1 MAKYARL
8 PDGSLFPAAEGETYE
23 QTMQAAY
30 AKYPERFGAQ
40 EQTPAKK
47 PSSVADLGYS
57 ALSGIGAL
65 MQFPGQVYGLATGDM
80 DNSLNKMGQSVQD
93 YAQSKQSE
101 GLKQRQAAQAKAIE
115 EAGKQGFLS
124 EAGTAISTTL
134 KDPILLGNFIAENIP
149 NMIPGFGVTRGTMAL
164 GVKTAAKEIA
174 KQGLEGEA
182 AAAAMKAAQEAL
194 AKKAEAAAVGTA
206 VAQQGADVGAQAY
219 EDIYKKLKAQ
229 GASDAD
235 AASQA
240 LSLARSA
247 GASGAVISYLSSR
260 LPGARALEQSFA
272 GAKGIRAGTTGF
284 LKGAIGEGI
293 SEGVEEGGGQLSQN
307 AAMRAVDPNQDIL
320 AGVGKAAGL
329 GTVLGGVLGGGAG
342 ALNSSR
348 VAQQQA
354 QEEAFNA
361 QKAAYEK
368 LLAEQKAL
376 QERKAQ
382 LQDTDYLDGL
392 LAKAAAFDKK
402 AKDLQEAANVKGDDP
417 LTQAERAN
425 AKRAKNEFYKSEEYR
440 AFRKEMQ
447 EAAPFLKPHVEE
459 KQKQA
464 QAEYEAAQQAQA
476 QQLADPAYRQQ
487 VVDSMAAAKKA
498 WGEAQLRA
506 EQAANAGDMET
517 ADAHTADILKH
528 STAYTELSKIFKK
541 LTSPAPTVEQP
552 LPNPVELAAQ
562 RETLLKIYREALAS
576 GKEARITQASADLRN
591 IDEQLKRS
599 EEQRY
604 QTLKQQQDQELADRR
619 AREAQDKVNRAA
631 AESTRWP
638 EWPQGPQQPGTL
650 QERLAAGQGPTAP
663 QQTGARRA
671 PAPGAETSLQRQN
684 MLTGEEKRQRDNAG
698 DGTQAELEY
707 LSQPPQPRYNKQD
720 SLFGESDLPA
730 GGRDTE
736 WTFERGESGAPM
748 EVAQRERSATNTLSY
763 DIKNL
768 QGRWDIPEA
777 TRAQLERYLDV
788 LARPEMADGARSPTA
803 QSAYEHIEDAVKRI
817 SRGEGTLP
825 SRGAFVRSIAERK
838 IAENTQRL
846 AQILNPKDGF
856 LKQAKEAYLAA
867 SPEEKLAAGD
877 RVGELNRTVNRLH
890 EENASLSRQLAG
902 KTADV
907 EYGKQDK
914 MAVSLP
920 REGTAINDA
929 PSERQ
934 RLNAQKPLE
943 EQNRNFNEVA
953 YVNPYADPNAQ
964 ETFTN
969 IPPDT
974 SLFAEEGSG
983 APDQRYAQGEVPTGR
998 ILATEPT
1005 ARGTTAVTTK
1015 SGERM
1020 RAAPDDTR
1028 LDRALEELT
1037 PEDQHT
1043 LSLWDPVFGQ
1053 DSAIAQNIQQ
1063 KKDALDKVQNELA
1076 MVERDAK
1083 QASEYLVQ
1091 LDAQLNALVE
1101 GTPQANRVKHLT
1113 GLLLDNTRERM
1124 AQDKRLENSAAV
1136 MRQLDAAFANLD
1148 ATPEMQGLLKDLQ
1161 RAVDGAREVFEGSNK
1176 VVDGKVESTPGYY
1189 ELMQR
1194 INQLK
1199 DDGFLEFLNQ
1209 PGLEEKAQQAQQQL
1223 LMMTGAAFKRRS
1235 ISAASRDIIRKM
1247 LEDTKET
1254 GFANAADVRLFL
1266 ERNVPVVRQL
1276 LGDKAADMADTVIR
1290 VNAAY
1295 RIVGRINAMRAAQ
1308 DKLKLQMSG
1317 FAADRTRLNTRIAE
1331 LRSKAKSAADAAR
1344 VEHEI
1349 QSATFQQLFATGV
1362 ELRAQ
1367 IDAMFDKSGTRMLVD
1382 QKFLEQ
1388 HQPLIDKRNAVQ
1400 AEITRLLKRAE
1411 TLKSDTGSAVWQ
1423 ERIADAQRELD
1434 DALKQR
1440 AEIQEQYKTT
1450 GMFGN
1455 RFSGEIGDIQNT
1467 LEEIRKQLSA
1477 LAPAPGKRPQ
1487 PPVRP
1492 VDDSSIAREAYEKE
1506 DRKYREELE
1515 AWERASKS
1523 ALGEQDQ
1530 RTLADMTEQFTVF
1543 GDALRRTSET
1553 LDALLQQIQEA
1564 EEQGIDATA
1573 LEHQYNRTDAVRKA
1587 AEHQGAAKREDM
1599 RATRLQTEIR
1609 VLENRLEPLRKRVT
1623 AAQGEMRSGKM
1634 TKDVYWNLTQRL
1646 RAMEDAL
1653 ASAKTRRE
1661 DAIQQR
1667 DLATKMANDVLKD
1680 SAALKAAREEA
1691 NKLIAQQTELSKALL
1706 NLLQK
1711 QADENELLRDRT
1723 PYLGGMGEKAAE
1735 KERTEK
1741 QRRLDAA
1748 QQALGAA
1755 LRDQKLTSDIHH
1767 AYISAAEAAREEA
1780 YQAYLDAVPPVV
1792 QRAQA
1797 HAERTAREL
1806 ESAQQEYEYAQQRL
1820 TQAQITG
1827 QGAMPTQIEERMA
1840 ALFPVGAEFV
1850 PVASRENRNDTIT
1863 EYAFTNADGEQVTV
1877 SVFRPKND
1885 SGSVSDVKVKVNGE
1899 KLSYLNLGKQG
1910 IQTDEKLLQ
1919 GLIDTD
1925 ILQDPRE
1932 AYKKLPRAQQ
1942 LSVDKAREKVANAAA
1957 LAAGTPTEA
1966 TQNLESLQKDY
1977 DASKVGLQR
1986 AQDAADGARDELNA
2000 FRKQHASEFQPAY
2013 EAFQAAH
2020 KEYLD
2025 AVHGYEQWQDENR
2038 TKEIKQMEAAQALV
2052 EPGNKPAPKTKA
2064 RDNLKLDTTPL
2075 GEQEGRV
2082 KPEVIPPA
2090 PQATS
2095 TPEQAESA
2103 LQRLADELG
2112 VGKVKM
2118 SIAQER
2124 PPEAPQRY
2132 AFDSEDAYREAMRKH
2147 EDAVEEW
2154 KEARKRQAELDA
2166 LQKRAETLAM
2176 ELHAKWLQQRAK
2188 GGTDEKYIAGLKR
2201 NIGRLNAEMANIELE
2216 RKAPGTITATS
2227 ITNVKSG
2234 ALRTKVQDA
2243 QENNRLATMFREL
2256 WTEKEA
2262 YEQHLA
2268 RVENGQETQFTFKRD
2283 EDTLRQQ
2290 IAEKTDAV
2298 AKAKEL
2304 LDAATAAKRG
2314 TKRLQARLDTL
2325 QGELDALTQQQRS
2338 GGTDGLG
2345 WSSPEQ
2351 TRARLQREFEAL
2363 EKAGRENKI
2372 NRIAEG
2378 QTEGRT
2384 GPATKKAVLA
2394 GDFVTGSEESKK
2406 GQKGQLATGSRN
2418 PVTEKPVQQ
2427 RTMTAAQLERMLSS
2441 NFEATWAPLA
2451 EARTAYDAVMKYSK
2465 NEAAQK
2471 KAKERL
2477 DAAQKAYDAAKKRL
2491 DSFVGKV
2498 DEAGQKTAA
2507 EDAADA
2513 AEGVA
2518 ADKDS
2523 TAFLRGADW
2532 DGIHRALDSQ
2542 TAEHVRNG
2550 NLIAALQRLSKT
2562 GTTDTVRSLAA
2573 KLLDHV
2579 KDTTLEV
2586 RSTLRYEGKDV
2597 PGLYVGTK
2605 NHILLHKNAMTE
2617 EHLLHE
2623 ALHAATMQAIY
2634 YPKTAAQKA
2643 ALKRLQAMY
2652 EQIKKHKDFKD
2663 EYGATHFDEFVS
2675 EMYSTPELQ
2684 AKLDAIGKPQ
2694 SLLRRIWNGIKS
2706 LLGFD
2711 TDPDFNSKD
2720 AMAEIDKIM
2729 SPSGKLAAEDM
2740 TRAKRS
2746 AFEERT
2752 VESRS
2757 KAEQLWSVRGNA
2769 GLAAR
2774 QAMADMRAALR
2785 EVLGRGD
2792 KFTGMQA
2799 QASLLMADSYV
2810 GNAQA
2815 VAEMGAM
2822 KLIKDAKG
2830 YIMMKAGNSKSLVD
2844 VMKAIGQI
2852 PLKNVDD
2859 RMAKFQAYVTAL
2871 RGEQVGF
2878 DMLDFKDAVGAE
2890 RDARA
2895 LLADIRANPEL
2906 HRALQAAH
2914 EVYRDLNRGMIEFL
2928 KETHAIPEE
2937 VADKLLADKN
2947 YIPFYRERN
2956 GSFEMIMADGTPRA
2970 IGDIR
2975 SLPYLQALKGGD
2987 DKLMSF
2993 PEAALKNISIL
3004 TNLGVQNMANRHI
3017 AYHLSSIGQAVP
3029 GKDKPMRVIPRRGN
3043 ANDHVL
3049 RWNEAP
3055 DPNRPGDKGERH
3067 IVLET
3072 AGTIAEDIPLPL
3084 LTQAVAGTYA
3094 TFPALA
3100 NVANYASDLLR
3111 AGVTRNPAYVLRQL
3125 IKDPLNASLTG
3136 NLKSSPLTAVAQA
3149 VRNFFSI
3156 MRGTSVDEAALRK
3169 AGVLHSN
3176 VFAGGNNDLNKVALQ
3191 IAGNQQGFI
3200 KRGLAGLDKMAMSA
3214 DAATRTQ
3221 AYKDA
3226 IASGAS
3232 EAEAVVMARE
3242 LANFQRRGA
3251 EASVQFLARVI
3262 PFFNASIQGLDATLR
3277 SAQGRMPANKLYNAK
3292 QRFFNRAMGLA
3303 GMAVM
3308 YSMAMEDDDEWKKM
3322 SLRDKIS
3329 YIHIPRIF
3337 GEYEALRLPAPFEMG
3352 MMFYS
3357 MPMAMME
3364 AMKGEFTPNDW
3375 QVVRDVFMSQMP
3387 GSGNLMPQLV
3397 KGAYDVSRNYDSF
3410 TGRPIVPKS
3419 LEGLDPTQQF
3429 TARTSEAA
3437 KRMAEGLNAMGVKL
3451 SPIQLEFLSNAYLGA
3466 MPVAVAQMTNDVFT
3480 PLEKANI
3487 ERPTKHMSEMPVIG
3501 GFFQNKRGTEDVE
3514 HMYEFATQAKMA
3526 NDTFKHLAD
3535 TDPAAAKDYLLE
3547 HKPEIAMAKFAGE
3560 FTKVMGNFKKM
3571 EDLIRDNPRMDGDTK
3586 QAKLDQ
3592 INQQRQ
3598 KIAENFRAV
3607 LKRMPAPA
3615 Q

>member
-30 AKYPERFGAQ
+30 AKYPERFGVQ
-40 EQTPAKK
+40 EQAPEGAGPKSGFMPAMRAGWENLKGD
-47 PSSVADLGYS
+47 VA
-57 ALSGIGAL
+57 ALAGRSGI
-65 MQFPGQVYGLATGDM
+65 M
-80 DNSLNKMGQSVQD
+80 DLPAAEK
-93 YAQSKQSE
+93 YRAE
-101 GLKQRQAAQAKAIE
+101 RQAAAQKVFKPTE
-115 EAGKQGFLS
+115 EGWSEAPLTKIAELAGGSAPYMAAPVLAGLGVAATPLTGTAATIAGVGAAGLASAAQFTGSNLSRQVEEGKKLGETDLGAAALASLPMAALDMASFKMTPGLRGLIFQTTGKQL
-124 EAGTAISTTL
+124 
-134 KDPILLGNFIAENIP
+134 AEKE
-149 NMIPGFGVTRGTMAL
+149 VA
-164 GVKTAAKEIA
+164 EIA
-174 KQGLEGEA
+174 KQGL
-182 AAAAMKAAQEAL
+182 K
-194 AKKAEAAAVGTA
+194 A
-206 VAQQGADVGAQAY
+206 VAKDY
-219 EDIYKKLKAQ
+219 T
-229 GASDAD
+229 
-235 AASQA
+235 
-240 LSLARSA
+240 LA
-247 GASGAVISYLSSR
+247 
-260 LPGARALEQSFA
+260 
-272 GAKGIRAGTTGF
+272 T
-284 LKGAIGEGI
+284 
-293 SEGVEEGGGQLSQN
+293 
-307 AAMRAVDPNQDIL
+307 
-320 AGVGKAAGL
+320 GKAMTAEGLTEATQQVFERMQAGL
-329 GTVLGGVLGGGAG
+329 NITDPEARKEYFDSFVGGAVLGGAIAPAG
-342 ALNSSR
+342 RFMERGRIADEQAAKAELQANADAVRARQQEEQTRAARLQDDGYLDDLLNRSQQMAQRMRDLDAAAKGSKDDDKNDP
-348 VAQQQA
+348 VAQ
-354 QEEAFNA
+354 
-361 QKAAYEK
+361 AA
-368 LLAEQKAL
+368 
-376 QERKAQ
+376 KAQ
-382 LQDTDYLDGL
+382 
-392 LAKAAAFDKK
+392 ARK
-402 AKDLQEAANVKGDDP
+402 
-417 LTQAERAN
+417 ERAD
-425 AKRAKNEFYKSEEYR
+425 FYRSDEYR
-440 AFRKEMQ
+440 AFKEEMSFAGPAVKQ
-447 EAAPFLKPHVEE
+447 RAA
-459 KQKQA
+459 A
-464 QAEYEAAQQAQA
+464 RAAEAQQKADEA
-476 QQLADPAYRQQ
+476 KKAWEQQLADPDFREQIVA
-487 VVDSMAAAKKA
+487 SMEAAKTAWTQSSERLKAAIDAGDEAAAKQYGDELHGHVDAYLKLEAVFKQMPKPPKA
-498 WGEAQLRA
+498 APVQSLDELNRQLATLNNMFTEAVAKGDSQGVNGLTA
-506 EQAANAGDMET
+506 EIFRTQGLIKQAED
-517 ADAHTADILKH
+517 
-528 STAYTELSKIFKK
+528 
-541 LTSPAPTVEQP
+541 
-552 LPNPVELAAQ
+552 
-562 RETLLKIYREALAS
+562 
-576 GKEARITQASADLRN
+576 
-591 IDEQLKRS
+591 
-599 EEQRY
+599 QRY
-604 QTLKQQQDQELADRR
+604 QELKRQQDQEA
-619 AREAQDKVNRAA
+619 KNRAA
-631 AESTRWP
+631 AEATKWPMFSTTTQMP
-638 EWPQGPQQPGTL
+638 EQTGTL

-663 QQTGARRA
+663 QQTGVQRA

-748 EVAQRERSATNTLSY
+748 EVPQRERSATNDLSY
-763 DIKNL
+763 AIKNL

-788 LARPEMADGARSPTA
+788 LARPEMAAGARSPAA
-803 QSAYEHIEDAVKRI
+803 QSAYDHIEEAVQRI

-867 SPEEKLAAGD
+867 SPEDKLAAGD

-902 KTADV
+902 KTTDV

-914 MAVSLP
+914 MQVSLP

-974 SLFAEEGSG
+974 SLLAEEGSG
-983 APDQRYAQGEVPTGR
+983 APDQQYAQGEVPTGR
-998 ILATEPT
+998 ILATEPI
-1005 ARGTTAVTTK
+1005 ARGQTSVTTK
-1015 SGERM
+1015 AGERM
-1020 RAAPDDTR
+1020 RAVPDDTR

-1063 KKDALDKVQNELA
+1063 KKDTLDKVQNELA

-1083 QASEYLVQ
+1083 QASQYLVQ
-1091 LDAQLNALVE
+1091 LDEQLNALVE
-1101 GTPQANRVKHLT
+1101 GTPQASRVKYLT

-1124 AQDKRLENSAAV
+1124 AQEKRLENSAAV
-1136 MRQLDAAFANLD
+1136 MRQLDAAFANID
-1148 ATPEMQGLLKDLQ
+1148 TTPEMQGLLKDLQ

-1194 INQLK
+1194 INRLK
-1199 DDGFLEFLNQ
+1199 DEGFLEFLNQ

-1295 RIVGRINAMRAAQ
+1295 RIVGRINAMQAAQ

-1317 FAADRTRLNTRIAE
+1317 FAADRTRLNARIAE
-1331 LRSKAKSAADAAR
+1331 IRSKTKSAADAAR

-1411 TLKSDTGSAVWQ
+1411 TLKSDEGGAAWQ

-1434 DALKQR
+1434 AALKQR
-1440 AEIQEQYKTT
+1440 AEIQGQYKTT

-1455 RFSGEIGDIQNT
+1455 RFSGEISDIQNT
-1467 LEEIRKQLSA
+1467 LEEIRKQLST

-1492 VDDSSIAREAYEKE
+1492 VDDSSSAREAYERE

-1553 LDALLQQIQEA
+1553 LDTLLQQIQEA

-1573 LEHQYNRTDAVRKA
+1573 LEHQYNRTDAVRRA
-1587 AEHQGAAKREDM
+1587 AEHQGAAKRAE
-1599 RATRLQTEIR
+1599 RLATTLQTEVS
-1609 VLENRLEPLRKRVT
+1609 VLENRLEPLRKRVQ
-1623 AAQGEMRSGKM
+1623 AAQGAMRSGKM
-1634 TKDVYWNLTQRL
+1634 TKDAYWSLTQRL
-1646 RAMEDAL
+1646 RSMEDAL
-1653 ASAKTRRE
+1653 KSAKTRRE
-1661 DAIQQR
+1661 DALQQR
-1667 DLATKMANDVLKD
+1667 DLATKAANEVLKD
-1680 SAALKAAREEA
+1680 NAALKAAREEA
-1691 NKLIAQQTELSKALL
+1691 NKLIAQQTELSKTLL
-1706 NLLQK
+1706 GLLQK

-1741 QRRLDAA
+1741 QQRLDAA

-1767 AYISAAEAAREEA
+1767 AYISAAEAARDEA
-1780 YQAYLDAVPPVV
+1780 YQIYLDAIPPVV

-1806 ESAQQEYEYAQQRL
+1806 ESAQKEYEYAQQRL
-1820 TQAQITG
+1820 TQAQIAG

-1840 ALFPVGAEFV
+1840 EM
-1850 PVASRENRNDTIT
+1850 SDE
-1863 EYAFTNADGEQVTV
+1863 EYN
-1877 SVFRPKND
+1877 
-1885 SGSVSDVKVKVNGE
+1885 
-1899 KLSYLNLGKQG
+1899 
-1910 IQTDEKLLQ
+1910 
-1919 GLIDTD
+1919 
-1925 ILQDPRE
+1925 
-1932 AYKKLPRAQQ
+1932 KLPRAQQ

-1977 DASKVGLQR
+1977 DASKIGLQR

-2038 TKEIKQMEAAQALV
+2038 AKEIKQMEDARALV

-2064 RDNLKLDTTPL
+2064 RDNLKLNTTPL

-2103 LQRLADELG
+2103 LQRLANALG

-2118 SIAQER
+2118 SVAQER

-2132 AFDSEDAYREAMRKH
+2132 SFDSEDAYREAVRKH

-2234 ALRTKVQDA
+2234 ALRTKVQNA
-2243 QENNRLATMFREL
+2243 QENNRLANMFREL

-2290 IAEKTDAV
+2290 IAEKTDEV
-2298 AKAKEL
+2298 TKAKEL
-2304 LDAATAAKRG
+2304 LAAATAAKRG

-2345 WSSPEQ
+2345 WASPEQ
-2351 TRARLQREFEAL
+2351 IRARLQREFEAVA
-2363 EKAGRENKI
+2363 KAGRENKI

-2427 RTMTAAQLERMLSS
+2427 RAMTAAQLERMLSS

-2451 EARTAYDAVMKYSK
+2451 EARTAYEAVVKYSK
-2465 NEAAQK
+2465 NESAQK

-2477 DAAQKAYDAAKKRL
+2477 DAAQKAYNEAKKRL
-2491 DSFVGKV
+2491 DAFVGKA
-2498 DEAGQKTAA
+2498 EAAGKKTAA
-2507 EDAADA
+2507 EDAEDA
-2513 AEGVA
+2513 ALGNA
-2518 ADKDS
+2518 ADKDAPNTDYAS
-2523 TAFLRGADW
+2523 EAAQEKPRTLLGEEASA
-2532 DGIHRALDSQ
+2532 
-2542 TAEHVRNG
+2542 HVRDG
-2550 NLIAALQRLSKT
+2550 NLISALESIGRTGSTEFVRDLAKRLIPFV
-2562 GTTDTVRSLAA
+2562 D
-2573 KLLDHV
+2573 
-2579 KDTTLEV
+2579 
-2586 RSTLRYEGKDV
+2586 
-2597 PGLYVGTK
+2597 GTK
-2605 NHILLHKNAMTE
+2605 IGTQRDLKHKGEIVAGMYYGGENRIAINPLFMTE
-2617 EHLLHE
+2617 EDVLHE
-2623 ALHAATMQAIY
+2623 VVHAATLRVLNTPSSELTPAQ
-2634 YPKTAAQKA
+2634 TAAVKQ
-2643 ALKRLQAMY
+2643 LEGMY
-2652 EQIKKHKDFKD
+2652 NQIKNNPAFKD
-2663 EYGATHFDEFVS
+2663 EYGQTDLEEFVA
-2675 EMYSTPELQ
+2675 EVYTNPGLRD
-2684 AKLDAIGKPQ
+2684 KLDGIGKPV
-2694 SLLRRIWNGIKS
+2694 SLLKRMWNAVLRMFGMTPSQQAIS
-2706 LLGFD
+2706 AI
-2711 TDPDFNSKD
+2711 D
-2720 AMAEIDKIM
+2720 AIM
-2729 SPSGKLAAEDM
+2729 SQSGRVGAAKKAS
-2740 TRAKRS
+2740 RAGRS
-2746 AFEERT
+2746 AFENRV

-2757 KAEQLWSVRGNA
+2757 TAKQLWDVKDKV
-2769 GLAAR
+2769 GLAGR
-2774 QAMADMRAALR
+2774 QAVADMRASLR
-2785 EVLGRGD
+2785 ETLGMGD
-2792 KFTGMQA
+2792 KFTGTQA
-2799 QASLLMADSYV
+2799 QVSLLSADNFI

-2822 KLIKDAKG
+2822 HLVKDAKG
-2830 YIMMKAGNSKSLVD
+2830 YIIMKAGNSKSLSD
-2844 VMKAIGQI
+2844 VYKAIGNV
-2852 PLKNVDD
+2852 PLRNADD
-2859 RMAKFQAYVTAL
+2859 RFAKFQGYVTAL

-2878 DMLDFKDAVGAE
+2878 DKIVTNPNEAAAAE
-2890 RDARA
+2890 REAKA
-2895 LLADIRANPEL
+2895 LLAEVRANPAMEK
-2906 HRALQAAH
+2906 ALMEAH
-2914 EVYRDLNRGMIEFL
+2914 EVYRDLNRGLIEFL
-2928 KETHAIPEE
+2928 KETHAIPEDI
-2937 VADKLLADKN
+2937 ANKLLADKN
-2947 YIPFYRERN
+2947 YIPFYRERH
-2956 GSFEMIMADGTPRA
+2956 GTFEMFMPDGHPQA

-2975 SLPYLQALKGGD
+2975 SLPYLHALKGGD
-2987 DKLMSF
+2987 DKMMSF
-2993 PEAALKNISIL
+2993 PEAALKNISLL

-3017 AYHLSSIGQAVP
+3017 GYHLSSIGRTAP
-3029 GKDKPMRVIPRRGN
+3029 GVDKPMQIHNKQGKGE
-3043 ANDHVL
+3043 AVL
-3049 RWNEAP
+3049 RWTQAP
-3055 DPNRPGDKGERH
+3055 DPRIPNDKGERH
-3067 IVLET
+3067 IVIET
-3072 AGTIAEDIPLPL
+3072 EGTIAQDIPTPL
-3084 LTQAVAGTYA
+3084 LTQAVAGSYA
-3094 TFPALA
+3094 TFPLLLEAFNA
-3100 NVANYASDLLR
+3100 ASNLLR
-3111 AGVTRNPAYVLRQL
+3111 AGVTRNPAYVIRQL
-3125 IKDPLNASLTG
+3125 IRDPMNASLTG
-3136 NLKSSPLTAVAQA
+3136 NLKSSPLTAIAQV

-3156 MRGTSVDEAALRK
+3156 LRGGSVDEMALRK
-3169 AGVLHSN
+3169 AGVLQSN
-3176 VFAGGNNDLNKVALQ
+3176 VFTGGKGDLNKVAMQ
-3191 IAGNQQGFI
+3191 IAGDQQGFI
-3200 KRGLAGLDKMAMSA
+3200 RRGLAGLDRMAMSA

-3226 IASGAS
+3226 MASGAS
-3232 EAEAVVMARE
+3232 EAEAIMAARE
-3242 LANFQRRGA
+3242 LANFQRHGA
-3251 EASVQFLARVI
+3251 EASVQFIARAI
-3262 PFFNASIQGLDATLR
+3262 PFFNAGIQGLDATWR
-3277 SAQGRMPANKLYNAK
+3277 SARGQMPANKLYDAK
-3292 QRFFNRAMGLA
+3292 RRFFNRAAGLA
-3303 GMAVM
+3303 GMAVL
-3308 YSMAMEDDDEWKKM
+3308 YSLAMEDDEEWRKM

-3329 YIHIPRIF
+3329 YIHIPRMF

-3352 MMFYS
+3352 MLFYS

-3364 AMKGEFTPNDW
+3364 AMKGEFTPKDW
-3375 QVVRDVFMSQMP
+3375 ETVRSVFAAQLP
-3387 GSGNLMPQLV
+3387 GGGSIMPQMF
-3397 KGAYDVSRNYDSF
+3397 KGYYDVTRNYNSF
-3410 TGRPIVPKS
+3410 TERPITPKS

-3429 TARTSEAA
+3429 TARTTEAA
-3437 KRMAEGLNAMGVKL
+3437 KRMAEGLNSMGVKL
-3451 SPIQLEFLSNAYLGA
+3451 SPIQLEYLANAYLGQL
-3466 MPVAVAQMTNDVFT
+3466 PVAVAQMTNEVFA
-3480 PLEKANI
+3480 PLEKLNI
-3487 ERPTKHMSEMPVIG
+3487 ERPTKRMSEMPIIG
-3501 GFFQNKRGTEDVE
+3501 GFFQNKRGAEDVE
-3514 HMYEFATQAKMA
+3514 HMYEFAAKA
-3526 NDTFKHLAD
+3526 KEADATFNHLKD
-3535 TDPAAAKDYLLE
+3535 RDPTAAREYLLE
-3547 HKPEIAMAKFAGE
+3547 HKPEIAMAKFASE
-3560 FTKVMGNFKKM
+3560 FTKVMGNLKKM

-3586 QAKLDQ
+3586 LAKLEQ
-3592 INQQRQ
+3592 INEQRQ
-3598 KIAENFRAV
+3598 KIAENFRSV
-3607 LKRMPAPA
+3607 LKRMPAPV